1 MLFLKSREGRPME
14 SVAEISSYLWSRKGK
29 NGTFIVL
36 GSGVCIN
43 MKHMEG
49 RRSTICEYL

>member
-1 MLFLKSREGRPME
+1 VLFWKSREGRPME

-29 NGTFIVL
+29 SCTFIVL

-43 MKHMEG
+43 IKHMEG
-49 RRSTICEYL
+49 RRSTICECL

>member
-14 SVAEISSYLWSRKGK
+14 NVAEISSYLWSRGGK
-29 NGTFIVL
+29 SGTFIVL

>member
-1 MLFLKSREGRPME
+1 ME

-29 NGTFIVL
+29 SCTFIVL

-43 MKHMEG
+43 IKHMEG
-49 RRSTICEYL
+49 RRSTICECL